1 MIYLSLFFVA
11 FLSGSLLPMGS
22 EALVVYDLKEG
33 YNPTLIVIFASLG
46 NTLGAVL
53 NYFLGLKGEE
63 FLEKRGYLNSKK
75 LSKAKERFKKYGA
88 FALLLSPLPIIGDP
102 LTFVAGILK
111 YNFKKFLLIVGIA
124 KSIRYILLTLGTN
137 LI

>member
-22 EALVVYDLKEG
+22 EALVIYDLKEG
-33 YNPTLIVIFASLG
+33 YNPTLIIIFASLG

-63 FLEKRGYLNSKK
+63 FLEKRDYLKGAK

-102 LTFVAGILK
+102 ITFVAGILK
-111 YNFKKFLLIVGIA
+111 YDFKKFLLIVGIA
-124 KSIRYILLTLGTN
+124 KTLRYILLTIGTN